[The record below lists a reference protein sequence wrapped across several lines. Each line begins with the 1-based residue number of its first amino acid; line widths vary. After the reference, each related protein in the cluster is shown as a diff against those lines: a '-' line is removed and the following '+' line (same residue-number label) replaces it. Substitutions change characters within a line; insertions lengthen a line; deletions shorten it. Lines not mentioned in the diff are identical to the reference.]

1 MRVRFVTIAGV
12 LATTVGLHHVHAAS
26 TDHARL
32 ETLARTMEPQVIA
45 WRRHIHE
52 HPELS
57 NREVK
62 TAKLVADH
70 LKRLGLAV
78 ETGIAHTGVV
88 AILEGAHPGPTLA
101 LRADMDALP
110 VVEKTD
116 VSFRS
121 RATST
126 YRGQAVG
133 VMHACGHDAHVA
145 IMMGVAEVLTKMR
158 ESLRGRVL
166 FVFQPAEEG
175 APPDEEGGASLMLKE
190 GLFARHPPDA
200 AFALH
205 VWSMLHAGEVG
216 VRAGPFLAASDS
228 YKISV
233 TGKQTHGSRPW
244 QGIDP
249 IVASAQ
255 IINALQT
262 VTSRSVDITMN
273 PAVVSVGAINSGV
286 RHNIIPGSAEMIGTI
301 RTFDRTQRAEIMNN
315 MRRIVISTAAANGAQ
330 ASFEVLP
337 GSNPAVLNDVDMTSR
352 MVPTLQRVVG
362 NANVITM
369 PLVTGS
375 EDFSFFAQQVP
386 SLYFFVGVTPPDRD
400 VATAP
405 ANHSDFF
412 YVDERGI
419 AVGLRAM
426 TALAFDFLAAHDN
439 AAGPPGR
446 GS

>member
-1 MRVRFVTIAGV
+1 MKVRLATIAGV
-12 LATTVGLHHVHAAS
+12 LAMAVSSHHVHAAAN
-26 TDHARL
+26 DHTQL
-32 ETLARTMEPQVIA
+32 ETLARAMEPQVIA

-70 LKRLGLAV
+70 LKKLGLEV

-88 AILEGAHPGPTLA
+88 ALLEGAHPGPTLA

-116 VSFRS
+116 VPFKS

-126 YRGQAVG
+126 YGGQTVG

-145 IMMGVAEVLTKMR
+145 IMMGVAEALTKMR
-158 ESLRGRVL
+158 ESLRGRLL

-175 APPDEEGGASLMLKE
+175 APTGEEGGASLMLKE
-190 GLFARHPPDA
+190 GLFAKHAPDA

-205 VWSMLHAGEVG
+205 VWSALHAGEVG
-216 VRAGPFLAASDS
+216 VRAGPFLAAADS
-228 YKISV
+228 YKITV

-249 IVASAQ
+249 IAASAQ
-255 IINALQT
+255 IITALQS
-262 VTSRSVDITMN
+262 VTSKTIDITTT
-273 PAVVSVGAINSGV
+273 PAVVSVGAIHSGV
-286 RHNIIPGSAEMIGTI
+286 RQNIIPDSAEMIGTI
-301 RTFDRTQRAEIMNN
+301 RTFDGTQRTEIMDS
-315 MRRIVISTAAANGAQ
+315 MRRIVVNIAAANGAQ
-330 ASFEVLP
+330 ATFDVLP
-337 GSNPAVLNDVDMTSR
+337 GSYPVVLNDVDLTNR
-352 MVPTLQRVVG
+352 MLPALQRIAG
-362 NANVITM
+362 SANVKTM

-375 EDFSFFAQQVP
+375 EDFAFFAQQVP
-386 SLYFFVGVTPPDRD
+386 SLYFLVGVTPPDQD

-405 ANHSDFF
+405 PNHSDFF
-412 YVDERGI
+412 YVDERGL

-426 TALAFDFLAAHDN
+426 TALAFDFLTT
-439 AAGPPGR
+439 R
-446 GS
+446 ER